1 MPRFRFLQATSAR
14 IALIFVLLFG
24 AFLSI
29 TLLMFRMQTGHLLK
43 RQSDQTIIAEM
54 AVLGETNRLKGPG
67 GLTEIVKARSS
78 GLTQTGSLYRLTD
91 AQDSMIAGNLAKE
104 PDLPPGQDEWV
115 NFTYDAQ
122 GPSGEAM
129 KRTAR
134 ALIQTTADGYTMLVG
149 RDIEDRLAVER
160 QMDLVMYSIIATML
174 VLSVLTGFIY
184 AQHVYSRLDTII
196 RTSRDIIAG
205 KLSRRVPVSE
215 RGDEIDQVAEN
226 LNQMLDQVQRLMNAM
241 REVTDNVAHD
251 LRSPL
256 NRMRS
261 RMEVT
266 LMQSSSEDEYRAA
279 LQASIDDANHLLGT
293 FNALLSIAR
302 VEAGSNP
309 DTLQT
314 VAIADVV
321 RDVAELYDALAED
334 EGMLFDCR
342 IDLDQRVLR
351 GNRELLSQA
360 LANLIDNAI
369 KYTPKGGR
377 IGVRLKHGEMNDM
390 AVLSVSD
397 SGPGIPEADRT
408 RVLNRFVRL
417 EASRNSPGS
426 GLGLSLVSAVAHFHG
441 GRLVLGDSALIPP
454 NGREPSGLCASLY
467 LPLVPAGFGAAGG
480 TARSAS

>member
-1 MPRFRFLQATSAR
+1 MPRFRFLQATNVR

-24 AFLSI
+24 GLWSL
-29 TLLMFRMQTGHLLK
+29 TLMAFRMQTGHLLL
-43 RQSDQTIIAEM
+43 RQSDQIIIAEM
-54 AVLGETNRLKGPG
+54 AVLGETNRLEGIE
-67 GLTEIVKARSS
+67 GLKEIVKARSS
-78 GLTQTGSLYRLTD
+78 GLTETGSLYRLVD
-91 AQDSMIAGNLAKE
+91 QDGKMIAGNLKE
-104 PDLPPGQDEWV
+104 MPAIPPGGSEWV
-115 NFTYDAQ
+115 DFSYDAPAP
-122 GPSGEAM
+122 GGLDT
-129 KRTAR
+129 KRAAR
-134 ALIQTTADGYTMLVG
+134 AQIQQTTGGHTLLVG
-149 RDIEDRLAVER
+149 RDVEARLIAER
-160 QMDLVMYSIIATML
+160 QMNHQMTIMIVVMV
-174 VLSVLTGFIY
+174 VLSVMTGVSY
-184 AQHVYSRLDTII
+184 SRHVYKRLDTII
-196 RTSRDIIAG
+196 RTSRDIVAG

-215 RGDEIDQVAEN
+215 RGDEIDQVAES
-226 LNQMLDQVQRLMNAM
+226 LNQMLDQIQRLMNAM

-266 LMQSSSEDEYRAA
+266 LMRSSSVDEYRTA

-302 VEAGSNP
+302 VEAGSNR
-309 DTLQT
+309 DALQT
-314 VAIADVV
+314 VVLADVV

-334 EGMLFDCR
+334 EGMAFDCT
-342 IDLDQRVLR
+342 IDLDQSAMR

-369 KYTPKGGR
+369 KYTPEGGSLS
-377 IGVRLKHGEMNDM
+377 VRLEKGDSDAM

-397 SGPGIPEADRT
+397 TGPGIPEADRS

-426 GLGLSLVSAVAHFHG
+426 GLGLSLVSAVAQFHG

-454 NGREPSGLCASLY
+454 GHSEPSGLCAALY
-467 LPLVPAGFGAAGG
+467 LPLTPGQRAAASHAPA
-480 TARSAS
+480 